1 MECILDCNYLLLK
14 NHCGSERIQ
23 FHKNM
28 ECMLVY
34 CNYLLL
40 KSSAEES
47 NAVLQGYGM
56 YFTLYLSHIEGSAE
70 ERVKYSS
77 TKIWNVF

>member
-1 MECILDCNYLLLK
+1 
-14 NHCGSERIQ
+14 
-23 FHKNM
+23 
-28 ECMLVY
+28 MLVY

-56 YFTLYLSHIEGSAE
+56 YFTLYFSHIEGSAE